1 MVRKVN
7 PQDLSPIQDGVPVP
21 PVGKRSDDGR
31 KSEVADRAFAAWQ
44 KGEYGAPVKRG
55 ALRQA
60 ADAFLDEYYG
70 HATNGIYYES
80 RLENLM
86 RRLRTQ
92 SRK

>member
-1 MVRKVN
+1 MVRKVK
-7 PQDLSPIQDGVPVP
+7 PQDLSPIQDGFPLP
-21 PVGKRSDDGR
+21 PVGKRAEDGR
-31 KSEVADRAFAAWQ
+31 KTEVADRAFAAWQ
-44 KGEYGAPVKRG
+44 GGEYGAPAKRG

-60 ADAFLDEYYG
+60 ANAFLDEYYG
-70 HATNGIYYES
+70 RATDAIYYES

>member
-1 MVRKVN
+1 MVRKVKA
-7 PQDLSPIQDGVPVP
+7 QDLSPIQDGFPLP
-21 PVGKRSDDGR
+21 PVGTRAEDGR
-31 KSEVADRAFAAWQ
+31 KTEVADRAFAAWQ
-44 KGEYGAPVKRG
+44 GGEYGAPAKRG

-70 HATNGIYYES
+70 RATDGIYYES